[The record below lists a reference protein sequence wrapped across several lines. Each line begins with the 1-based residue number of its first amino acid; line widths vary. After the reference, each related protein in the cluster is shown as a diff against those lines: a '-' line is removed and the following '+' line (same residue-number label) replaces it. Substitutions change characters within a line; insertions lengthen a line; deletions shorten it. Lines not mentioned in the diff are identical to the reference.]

1 MPEESIKNSIPSVEK
16 MMQEKLG
23 NPLLMALSEMK
34 KYRNHE
40 RKAKEKTVGRGET
53 RRGLL

>member
-1 MPEESIKNSIPSVEK
+1 